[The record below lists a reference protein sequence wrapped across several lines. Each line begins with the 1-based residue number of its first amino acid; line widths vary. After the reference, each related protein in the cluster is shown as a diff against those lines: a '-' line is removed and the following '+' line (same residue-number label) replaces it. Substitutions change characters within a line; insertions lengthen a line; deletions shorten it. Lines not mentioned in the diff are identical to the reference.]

1 MPKKKT
7 FEESL
12 LRLEEITSL
21 LEKGSL
27 SLEES
32 LKLFEEGTKLSSYCY
47 KTLKD
52 AQQKITEL
60 SKQDIKK
67 DEE

>member
-27 SLEES
+27 TLEES

-47 KTLKD
+47 KTLND
-52 AQQKITEL
+52 AQQKVTEL
-60 SKQDIKK
+60 SKQGIEAG
-67 DEE
+67 EE